1 MKILITGANGQ
12 VGQALTQRL
21 AGLGE
26 IIALDRH
33 SADLSQPESLRS
45 VLDAH
50 GPDWIINAAAYTAV
64 DKAESEPELAF
75 TINAQAPKVL
85 AEWAAAHGAKLVH
98 YSTDYVFDGSKDG
111 AYVET
116 DTPAPLNAYGAS
128 KLAGEQAIAAV
139 AGVQAW
145 VFRTTWVFAAHGDNF
160 LKTMLK
166 LAQTRESLSVVN
178 DQFGAPTSADLIADI
193 TATLIDKVQGGLGPT
208 TGLYHLAAAGE
219 THWQAYAQHVLRCA
233 QARGV
238 ALSIAPEQVAGI
250 PARDY
255 PTPAARPANSRLDTT
270 KLEREFDMT
279 LPDWRVG
286 VETVVNQLKA

>member
-21 AGLGE
+21 TGSGE
-26 IIALDRH
+26 IVALDRH
-33 SADLSQPESLRS
+33 SADLSQPEHLRA
-45 VLDAH
+45 VLDANS
-50 GPDWIINAAAYTAV
+50 PDWIINAAAYTAV

-75 TINAQAPKVL
+75 TINAQAPKML

-98 YSTDYVFDGSKDG
+98 YSTDYVFDGTKVG
-111 AYVET
+111 AYVES
-116 DTPAPLNAYGAS
+116 DAPAPLNAYGAS
-128 KLAGEQAIAAV
+128 KLTGEQAIAAV
-139 AGVQAW
+139 AGVQTW
-145 VFRTTWVFAAHGDNF
+145 VFRTTWVFAAHGNNF

-178 DQFGAPTSADLIADI
+178 DQFGAPTSADLIADV

-233 QARGV
+233 QARGEV
-238 ALSIAPEQVAGI
+238 LNIAPEQVAGI

-270 KLEREFDMT
+270 KLEREFDMA

>member
-12 VGQALTQRL
+12 VGHALTQRL

-33 SADLSQPESLRS
+33 SADLSQPESLRA

-50 GPDWIINAAAYTAV
+50 SPDWIINAAAYTAV
-64 DKAESEPELAF
+64 DKAESESELAHA
-75 TINAQAPKVL
+75 INAQAPKVL
-85 AEWAAAHGAKLVH
+85 AEWAAVHGAKLVH

-116 DTPAPLNAYGAS
+116 DATTPLNVYGAS
-128 KLAGEQAIAAV
+128 KLAGEQAIAALV
-139 AGVQAW
+139 GAQAW
-145 VFRTTWVFAAHGDNF
+145 IIRTTWVFAAHGNNF

-178 DQFGAPTSADLIADI
+178 DQFGAPTSADLIADV
-193 TATLIDKVQGGLGPT
+193 TAMLIEKVQDDLAPA

-219 THWQAYAQHVLRCA
+219 THWRAYAQHVLSCA

-238 ALSIAPEQVAGI
+238 ALKVAPEQVAGI

-255 PTPAARPANSRLDTT
+255 PTPAARPTNSRLNTG
-270 KLEREFDMT
+270 KLERALGIT

-286 VETVVNQLKA
+286 VVAVVAVIT